1 MAAEKDKSAP
11 RRKTE
16 DGSGAA
22 QGRKPHQ
29 RLKAYLVLQILQKK
43 TDEDHPMNADKIA
56 AELAAMGI
64 DAERRGIY
72 EDIKEINRANYLLEN
87 EHSTIEEAEEA
98 LAADKYDKLKLIVFD
113 SSKGNSSR
121 GFYYQPRRYNQE
133 HIRLLAETVY
143 TARFLSEK
151 DTEALSSFI
160 CGFVSEHQARA
171 ITHDAFLIDRVKT
184 NNKNI
189 TAIIRIIDDAMAK
202 ELGGE
207 RHKPEQISFKYLKS
221 SINDLSQQ
229 VERRQGER
237 YTVSPYKLLIND
249 GNYYMLAYDGCK
261 KQLRTYRVDRMK
273 DVRLTGLPREG
284 AAAFSEID
292 LKSLTKRRFSMFG
305 GKTELVQMRFVS
317 SLLDA
322 VIEKLGKNGVRYR
335 KLDEHHFSVTANI
348 DISDQFFGWVLGF
361 GKKVQI
367 QSPQSVVD
375 KFKAYIDGI
384 RIQYKTE

>member
-87 EHSTIEEAEEA
+87 ENSTIEEAEEA
-98 LAADKYDKLKLIVFD
+98 LAADKYDKLKLIIYN
-113 SSKGNSSR
+113 GNRGNEQR
-121 GFYYQPRRYNQE
+121 GFYYQPRRYSQE
-133 HIRLLAETVY
+133 HIRLLTETVY

-151 DTEALSSFI
+151 DTETLSSFL
-160 CGFVSEHQARA
+160 CGLVSEHQAKA
-171 ITHDAFLIDRVKT
+171 IKHDALLIDRVKT
-184 NNKNI
+184 NNQQIISNI
-189 TAIIRIIDDAMAK
+189 RNIDNAMAK
-202 ELGGE
+202 ELEGK
-207 RHKPEQISFKYLKS
+207 RHKPEKISFRYLKS
-221 SINDLSQQ
+221 SINDLSKQ
-229 VERRQGER
+229 VERRKGEK
-237 YTVSPYKLLIND
+237 YVVSPYKLLIND
-249 GNYYMLAYDGCK
+249 GNYYLLAYNSEK
-261 KQLRTYRVDRMK
+261 KEMRTYRVDRMK
-273 DVRLTGLPREG
+273 DVSLTGEPREG
-284 AAAFSEID
+284 ATAYSDLD

-305 GKTELVQMRFVS
+305 GKTELVRMRFVN
-317 SLLDA
+317 SLLDT
-322 VIEKLGKNGVRYR
+322 VIEKLGKKDVYYK
-335 KLDEHHFSVTANI
+335 KLDEHHFSVTAHI

-361 GKKVQI
+361 GKSVQI
-367 QSPQSVVD
+367 QSPPSVVD
-375 KFKAYIDGI
+375 KFTAYIDGI
-384 RIQYKTE
+384 RTQYKTE

>member
-133 HIRLLAETVY
+133 HIKLLTETVY
-143 TARFLSEK
+143 AARFLSEK
-151 DTEALSSFI
+151 DTETLSNFL
-160 CGFVSEHQARA
+160 CGFVSEYQAKT
-171 ITHDAFLIDRVKT
+171 ITHDVPLIDRVKT
-184 NNKNI
+184 NNKNM

-202 ELGGE
+202 ELDGQ
-207 RHKPEQISFKYLKS
+207 RHKPEQVSFKYLKS

-229 VERRQGER
+229 VERRQDR

-249 GNYYMLAYDGCK
+249 GNFYLLAYNAEK
-261 KQLRTYRVDRMK
+261 KAMRTYRVDRMK

-305 GKTELVQMRFVS
+305 GKTELVQMRFVN

-322 VIEKLGKNGVRYR
+322 VIEKIGKNGVRYR
-335 KLDEHHFSVTANI
+335 KLDEHHFSATANI

-361 GKKVQI
+361 GKSVQI
-367 QSPQSVVD
+367 QSPKSVVD
-375 KFKAYIDGI
+375 AFTGYIDGI
-384 RIQYKTE
+384 RKQYKTE

>member
-43 TDEDHPMNADKIA
+43 TDEEHPMNADKIA

-72 EDIKEINRANYLLEN
+72 EDIKEINRANYILEN
-87 EHSTIEEAEEA
+87 EHSTIEEAEEV

-113 SSKGNSSR
+113 SSKGNSNR
-121 GFYYQPRRYNQE
+121 GFYYKPLRYDQV
-133 HIRLLAETVY
+133 HIRMLAETIY
-143 TARFLSEK
+143 AARFLSEK
-151 DTEALSSFI
+151 DTERLSAFL
-160 CGFVSEHQARA
+160 CGFVSEYQAQTL
-171 ITHDAFLIDRVKT
+171 THDIPIIDRVKT
-184 NNKNI
+184 NNKNM
-189 TAIIRIIDDAMAK
+189 TDIIRIIDDAMAK
-202 ELGGE
+202 ELDGE
-207 RHKPEQISFKYLKS
+207 RHTPEQISFKYLKS
-221 SINDLSQQ
+221 SISDLSQQ
-229 VERRQGER
+229 IERRPDR
-237 YTVSPYKLLIND
+237 ITVSPYKLLIND
-249 GNYYMLAYDGCK
+249 GNFYLFAYNSQRQKML
-261 KQLRTYRVDRMK
+261 TYRVDRMK

-284 AAAFSEID
+284 AAAFSELD

-305 GKTELVQMRFVS
+305 GKTELVQMRFVN

-375 KFKAYIDGI
+375 AFTGYIDGI
-384 RIQYKTE
+384 RTQYKTE

>member
-87 EHSTIEEAEEA
+87 AHSTIEEAEEA
-98 LAADKYDKLKLIVFD
+98 LAEDEFGKLKLIIYVGD
-113 SSKGNSSR
+113 KGNGQR
-121 GFYYQPRRYNQE
+121 GFYYQPRRYTQE
-133 HIRLLAETVY
+133 HIRLLTETVY

-151 DTEALSSFI
+151 DTETLSSFL
-160 CGFVSEHQARA
+160 CGFVSEYQAKG

-184 NNKNI
+184 NNKSI

-207 RHKPEQISFKYLKS
+207 RHIPEQISFKYLKS

-229 VERRQGER
+229 VERRQGEK
-237 YTVSPYKLLIND
+237 YVVSPYKLLNND
-249 GNYYMLAYDGCK
+249 GKYYLHA
-261 KQLRTYRVDRMK
+261 
-273 DVRLTGLPREG
+273 
-284 AAAFSEID
+284 
-292 LKSLTKRRFSMFG
+292 
-305 GKTELVQMRFVS
+305 
-317 SLLDA
+317 
-322 VIEKLGKNGVRYR
+322 
-335 KLDEHHFSVTANI
+335 
-348 DISDQFFGWVLGF
+348 
-361 GKKVQI
+361 
-367 QSPQSVVD
+367 
-375 KFKAYIDGI
+375 
-384 RIQYKTE
+384 

>member
-98 LAADKYDKLKLIVFD
+98 FAADKYNQLKTIMYD
-113 SSKGNSSR
+113 THTKDDR
-121 GFYYQPRRYNQE
+121 GFYYRPRGYAPE
-133 HIRLLAETVY
+133 HIQMLAETVY
-143 TARFLSEK
+143 TARFLSEQE
-151 DTEALSSFI
+151 TETLSNI
-160 CGFVSEHQARA
+160 LCGLVSEHQAKA
-171 ITHDAFLIDRVKT
+171 IKHDALLIDRVKT
-184 NNKNI
+184 NNQQIISNI
-189 TAIIRIIDDAMAK
+189 RNIDNAMAK
-202 ELGGE
+202 ELEGK
-207 RHKPEQISFKYLKS
+207 RHKPEKISFRYLKS
-221 SINDLSQQ
+221 SINDLSKQ
-229 VERRQGER
+229 VERRKGEK
-237 YTVSPYKLLIND
+237 YVVSPYKLLIND
-249 GNYYMLAYDGCK
+249 GNYYLLAYNSEK
-261 KQLRTYRVDRMK
+261 KEMRTYRVDRMK

-284 AAAFSEID
+284 AAAFSELD

-305 GKTELVQMRFVS
+305 GKTELVQMRFVN

-322 VIEKLGKNGVRYR
+322 VIEKLGKNGVRYK
-335 KLDEHHFSVTANI
+335 KLDDHHFSVTAKI
-348 DISDQFFGWVLGF
+348 EVSDQFYGWILGF
-361 GKKVQI
+361 GRSVQI

-375 KFKAYIDGI
+375 AFTSYIDGI
-384 RIQYKTE
+384 RTQYKTE

>member
-113 SSKGNSSR
+113 SSKGNSNR
-121 GFYYQPRRYNQE
+121 GFYYKPLRYDQV
-133 HIRLLAETVY
+133 HIRMLAETIY
-143 TARFLSEK
+143 AARFLSEK
-151 DTEALSSFI
+151 DTERLSAFL
-160 CGFVSEHQARA
+160 CGFVSEYQAQTL
-171 ITHDAFLIDRVKT
+171 THDIPIIDRVKT
-184 NNKNI
+184 NNKNM
-189 TAIIRIIDDAMAK
+189 TDIIRIIDDAMAK
-202 ELGGE
+202 ELDGE
-207 RHKPEQISFKYLKS
+207 RHTPEQISFKYLKS
-221 SINDLSQQ
+221 SISDLSQQ
-229 VERRQGER
+229 IERRPDR
-237 YTVSPYKLLIND
+237 ITVSPYKLLIND
-249 GNYYMLAYDGCK
+249 GNFYLFAYNSQRQKML
-261 KQLRTYRVDRMK
+261 TYRVDRMK

-284 AAAFSEID
+284 AAAFSELD

-305 GKTELVQMRFVS
+305 GKTELVQMRFVN

-375 KFKAYIDGI
+375 AFTSYIDGI
-384 RIQYKTE
+384 RTQYKTE

>member
-16 DGSGAA
+16 DEFDGA

-43 TDEDHPMNADKIA
+43 SDEEHLMTADAIA
-56 AELAAMGI
+56 AELAVLGI

-87 EHSTIEEAEEA
+87 ENSTIEEAEEA
-98 LAADKYDKLKLIVFD
+98 LAADKYDKLKLIIYN
-113 SSKGNSSR
+113 GNRGNEQR
-121 GFYYQPRRYNQE
+121 GFYYQPRRYSQE
-133 HIRLLAETVY
+133 HIRLLTETVY

-151 DTEALSSFI
+151 DTETLSSFL
-160 CGFVSEHQARA
+160 CGFVSEYQAKG

-202 ELGGE
+202 ELSGE
-207 RHKPEQISFKYLKS
+207 RHIPEQISFKYLKS
-221 SINDLSQQ
+221 SINNLSQQ
-229 VERRQGER
+229 VERRQGEK
-237 YTVSPYKLLIND
+237 YVVSPYKLLING
-249 GNYYMLAYDGCK
+249 GNYYLLAYDGGK
-261 KQLRTYRVDRMK
+261 KEMRTYRVDRMK
-273 DVRLTGLPREG
+273 DVRSTGLPREG

-305 GKTELVQMRFVS
+305 GKTELVQMRFVN

>member
-113 SSKGNSSR
+113 SSKGNSNR
-121 GFYYQPRRYNQE
+121 GFYYKPLRYDQV
-133 HIRLLAETVY
+133 HIRMLAETIY
-143 TARFLSEK
+143 AARFLSEK
-151 DTEALSSFI
+151 DTERLSAFL
-160 CGFVSEHQARA
+160 CGFVSEYQAQTL
-171 ITHDAFLIDRVKT
+171 THDIPIIDRVKT
-184 NNKNI
+184 NNKNM
-189 TAIIRIIDDAMAK
+189 TDIIRIIDDAMAK
-202 ELGGE
+202 ELDGE
-207 RHKPEQISFKYLKS
+207 RHTPEQISFKYLKS
-221 SINDLSQQ
+221 SISDLSQQ
-229 VERRQGER
+229 IERRPDR
-237 YTVSPYKLLIND
+237 ITVSPYKLLIND
-249 GNYYMLAYDGCK
+249 GNFYLFAYNSQRQKML
-261 KQLRTYRVDRMK
+261 TYRVDRMK

-284 AAAFSEID
+284 AAAFSELD

-305 GKTELVQMRFVS
+305 GKTELVQMRFVN

-375 KFKAYIDGI
+375 AFMGYIDGI
-384 RIQYKTE
+384 RTQYKTE

>member
-87 EHSTIEEAEEA
+87 ENSTIEDAEEA
-98 LAADKYDKLKLIVFD
+98 LDADKYDKLKLIIYN
-113 SSKGNSSR
+113 GNRGNEQR
-121 GFYYQPRRYNQE
+121 GFYYQPRRYSQE
-133 HIRLLAETVY
+133 HIRLLTETVY

-151 DTEALSSFI
+151 DTETLSSFL
-160 CGFVSEHQARA
+160 CGLVSEHQAKA
-171 ITHDAFLIDRVKT
+171 IKHDALLIDRVKT
-184 NNKNI
+184 NNQQIISNI
-189 TAIIRIIDDAMAK
+189 RNIDNAMAK
-202 ELGGE
+202 ELEGK
-207 RHKPEQISFKYLKS
+207 RHKPEKISFRYLKS
-221 SINDLSQQ
+221 SINDLSKQ
-229 VERRQGER
+229 VERRKGEK
-237 YTVSPYKLLIND
+237 YVVSPYKLLIND
-249 GNYYMLAYDGCK
+249 GNYYLLAYNSEK
-261 KQLRTYRVDRMK
+261 KEMRTYRVDRMK
-273 DVRLTGLPREG
+273 DVSLTGEPREG
-284 AAAFSEID
+284 ATAYSDLD

-305 GKTELVQMRFVS
+305 GKTELVRMRFVN
-317 SLLDA
+317 SLLDT
-322 VIEKLGKNGVRYR
+322 VIEKLGKKDVYYK
-335 KLDEHHFSVTANI
+335 KLDEHHFSVTAHI

-361 GKKVQI
+361 GKSVQI
-367 QSPQSVVD
+367 QSPPSVVD
-375 KFKAYIDGI
+375 KFTAYIDGI
-384 RIQYKTE
+384 RTQYKTE

>member
-1 MAAEKDKSAP
+1 MVTDNDTTAP

-16 DGSGAA
+16 NSLGAA

-43 TDEDHPMNADKIA
+43 TDEEHPMSADKIA

-113 SSKGNSSR
+113 SSKGNSNR
-121 GFYYQPRRYNQE
+121 GFYYKPLRYDQV
-133 HIRLLAETVY
+133 HIRMLAETIY
-143 TARFLSEK
+143 AARFLSEK
-151 DTEALSSFI
+151 DTERLSAFL
-160 CGFVSEHQARA
+160 CGFVSEYQAQTL
-171 ITHDAFLIDRVKT
+171 THDIPIIDRVKT
-184 NNKNI
+184 NNKNM
-189 TAIIRIIDDAMAK
+189 TDIIRIIDDAMAK
-202 ELGGE
+202 ELDGE
-207 RHKPEQISFKYLKS
+207 RHTLEQISFKYLKS
-221 SINDLSQQ
+221 SISDLSQQ
-229 VERRQGER
+229 IERRPDR
-237 YTVSPYKLLIND
+237 ITVSPYKLLIND
-249 GNYYMLAYDGCK
+249 GNFYLFAYNSQRQKML
-261 KQLRTYRVDRMK
+261 TYRVDRMK

-284 AAAFSEID
+284 AAAFSELD

-305 GKTELVQMRFVS
+305 GKTELVQMRFVN

-375 KFKAYIDGI
+375 AFTSYIDGI
-384 RIQYKTE
+384 RTQYKTE